1 MVKHPRHSSHLHPLI
16 HQLTTPEGEVRIY
29 DASYPQFEVN
39 PVEKED
45 GIDLIP
51 SLETHGAGVAGIIAA
66 QADKTLGDGYSGGIA
81 KGAELYVATKSYK
94 RTLEKVIQDAKK
106 ELENAKDEEDEKTPS
121 LDQMAKNDLLAS
133 KEKEM
138 AIERAEWASGLNKL
152 LDNNVLQSIIVG
164 ILFLLAMT
172 SML

>member
-1 MVKHPRHSSHLHPLI
+1 MP
-16 HQLTTPEGEVRIY
+16 
-29 DASYPQFEVN
+29 
-39 PVEKED
+39 
-45 GIDLIP
+45 
-51 SLETHGAGVAGIIAA
+51 A

-133 KEKEM
+133 KEK
-138 AIERAEWASGLNKL
+138 RNGN
-152 LDNNVLQSIIVG
+152 
-164 ILFLLAMT
+164 
-172 SML
+172 